1 MLNCQLSSSV
11 IFRQYGVSQSECKID
26 RPRPGLSRLC
36 PRPHTKALGTR
47 LPWILIGRITCH
59 IWPRIAR
66 VNWSCYLSHS
76 AHACPSD
83 VIYLHANY
91 FQSQVT
97 SLGASLWTPG
107 WWVLLLGKD
116 NTSQNNLVQIM
127 SLYILYRRVFA
138 SVQEVLGHDRGRDVI
153 QSYWQYRLKAD
164 FQSSHEAPP
173 RSSLRVMH
181 EYFHPITKKLRANCV
196 GTSDQLSW
204 KWRQQTSKSAI
215 FLASLRW
222 LNEV

>member
-1 MLNCQLSSSV
+1 MGGEVRRKFESFVGNLEGFTTPPPHRKKWISATASGESKWCRRENVLLWKIIFQNILVHTRIIKIQMLNCQLSTV
-11 IFRQYGVSQSECKID
+11 DKKID

-97 SLGASLWTPG
+97 SLGASLWTPEWG
-107 WWVLLLGKD
+107 VLLLGKD

-153 QSYWQYRLKAD
+153 KSYWQYRL
-164 FQSSHEAPP
+164 
-173 RSSLRVMH
+173 
-181 EYFHPITKKLRANCV
+181 N
-196 GTSDQLSW
+196 
-204 KWRQQTSKSAI
+204 
-215 FLASLRW
+215 
-222 LNEV
+222 